1 MESNKLRGQK
11 RLSDAERP
19 SLGLGPPDVHCIAL
33 SPVCLSLHCHSNLE
47 MLQAAP
53 LVVLGWGG
61 CLPCSPGLWCS
72 SDTFDDLRVPYS
84 IWHHP
89 LLSLKN
95 SAAHRKKKFLHFIAQ
110 GCDSHRSFPP
120 TFLCLSWLHPSLS
133 LASAEMTES
142 RITPGPSLF
151 IMSQV
156 LVLLSKG
163 VFL

>member
-33 SPVCLSLHCHSNLE
+33 SAVCLSFHCRSNLE

-72 SDTFDDLRVPYS
+72 SDTLDDLRVPYS

-95 SAAHRKKKFLHFIAQ
+95 SAAHRKKNFYTS
-110 GCDSHRSFPP
+110 SHKGV
-120 TFLCLSWLHPSLS
+120 TATVPSLPPFCVS
-133 LASAEMTES
+133 
-142 RITPGPSLF
+142 PGYIHLYPW
-151 IMSQV
+151 
-156 LVLLSKG
+156 LL
-163 VFL
+163 LR